1 MPIGKAVS
9 IAIDAAI
16 LKRVD
21 AIQPS
26 HLTRKPFV
34 NQLILEAIE
43 LHEKKAAHFLK
54 PLPQ

>member
-16 LKRVD
+16 LQRVD

-43 LHEKKAAHFLK
+43 LHEKKAAHSLE
-54 PLPQ
+54 PLTQ

>member
-1 MPIGKAVS
+1 MTKPIGRAVS
-9 IAIDAAI
+9 ICIDAAI
-16 LKRVD
+16 LERVD

-34 NQLILEAIE
+34 NQLVLEALE
-43 LHEKKAAHFLK
+43 LHEQKAAQ